1 MITTASTKTWG
12 FDRDLL
18 AAPMTLADLGRL
30 FDDLVHVRSSANCG
44 GASLLISQPAL
55 EVVMKLDAPELK
67 AEIRSLQ
74 LDIAYLHTI
83 KRKDVTVTV
92 IPAATL
98 AMAA

>member
-1 MITTASTKTWG
+1 MTATATTKTWG

-30 FDDLVHVRSSANCG
+30 FDHLIHVRSSAYWG
-44 GASLLISQPAL
+44 GASLLVSQPAL
-55 EVVMKLDAPELK
+55 EAVMKLDAPELK

-74 LDIAYLHTI
+74 LDIAYLHTT

-92 IPAATL
+92 IPTATL